1 MRISD
6 FLSSANVFPRLQV
19 SDKEEAIRTLS
30 AAIAKQTPGTSEETL
45 YQAVMDRERIM
56 STGVGKGLAIPH
68 GKVNGLESSE
78 MAFARLVNP
87 IDYGSIDQAP
97 VSLVFLVVGPDSQSS
112 HHIRLL
118 SRISRLMNNDAFRN
132 ALSACTTA
140 DEILAHFRQE
150 ELQMG

>member
-6 FLSSANVFPRLQV
+6 FLSSANVFPNLHV

-30 AAIAKQTPGTSEETL
+30 ASVAVHTPGTTAESL
-45 YQAVMDRERIM
+45 FQAVMERERIM

-68 GKVNGLESSE
+68 GKVNGLETSE
-78 MAFARLVNP
+78 MAFARLVDP
-87 IDYGSIDQAP
+87 IEYGSIDQAP
-97 VSLVFLVVGPDSQSS
+97 VSLMFLVVGPESQSS

-118 SRISRLMNNDAFRN
+118 SRISRLMNNDAFRI
-132 ALSACTTA
+132 ALLSCTTA
-140 DEILAHFRQE
+140 DQILEHFREE

>member
-6 FLSSANVFPRLQV
+6 FLSSANVFPSLHV

-30 AAIAKQTPGTSEETL
+30 ASVAKHTPGATAETVF
-45 YQAVMDRERIM
+45 QAVMERERIM

-68 GKVNGLESSE
+68 GKVNGLETSE

-87 IDYGSIDQAP
+87 IEYGSIDQAP
-97 VSLVFLVVGPDSQSS
+97 VSLVFLVVGPESQSS
-112 HHIRLL
+112 NHIRLL

-132 ALSACTTA
+132 ALLSCATS
-140 DEILAHFRQE
+140 EQILEHFRQE